1 MTIKPIKTKKDYQNA
16 LERLETI
23 FDAKKG
29 SAEGDELEVLGILIE
44 KYEDEHFPVG
54 FPDPIEA
61 IKFRMEQL
69 GYNQTDLAKVVGL
82 KSRASEIL
90 SKKRK
95 LTLGMIR
102 LLHDNLKIPTEVLI
116 QTYKLTKPSH

>member
-1 MTIKPIKTKKDYQNA
+1 MTIKPIKTKKDYQQA
-16 LERLETI
+16 LTRLESI

-54 FPDPIEA
+54 MPDPIEA
-61 IKFRMEQL
+61 IKFRMEQM
-69 GYNQTDLAKVVGL
+69 GYNQADLARVVGL

-90 SKKRK
+90 NRKRK
-95 LTLGMIR
+95 LSLDMIR
-102 LLHDNLKIPTEVLI
+102 QLHDNLKIPTDVLI
-116 QTYKLTKPSH
+116 QAY